1 MEYISIDSKDRTT
14 DNNVEFSEDIN
25 LNQMSINNDV
35 ITIRHNNDYQ
45 DGDNININFPTL
57 EFKELNNPFIYKK
70 PDLSSLV
77 STYYSNN
84 SIHNNTFTINNN
96 ICNNLFILSFSINI
110 NNN

>member
-14 DNNVEFSEDIN
+14 DNNVEFSDEIN

-57 EFKELNNPFIYKK
+57 
-70 PDLSSLV
+70 
-77 STYYSNN
+77 
-84 SIHNNTFTINNN
+84 
-96 ICNNLFILSFSINI
+96 
-110 NNN
+110 